1 MEDEKI
7 MELFFQRSEQA
18 IRELDAKYSRMFYN
32 LSYNILNSRQDT
44 EECVND
50 AYLAAWNAIPPAKPT
65 SLQAYVCKI
74 VRNLSLKLYYR
85 NRAAKRSSAYEIAM
99 QELEPYLS
107 APNTVEAELET
118 KELAGVIERFLQ
130 TLSEENCVIFMRRYW
145 FSDTYTQIAG
155 RVGLSEKTVSVR
167 LVRIRGQLKKYLDE
181 RQVRL

>member
-18 IRELDAKYSRMFYN
+18 IREL
-32 LSYNILNSRQDT
+32 
-44 EECVND
+44 
-50 AYLAAWNAIPPAKPT
+50 
-65 SLQAYVCKI
+65 
-74 VRNLSLKLYYR
+74 
-85 NRAAKRSSAYEIAM
+85 
-99 QELEPYLS
+99 EPYLP

-167 LVRIRGQLKKYLDE
+167 LVRIRRQLKKYLDE